1 MFLTDEEKRM
11 LNGDMGFPVQKSMQI
26 LVTLGESFGAE
37 RMLEINNVHM
47 PGASIVVAGEAGT
60 KFVES
65 MYDKGGKFC
74 AFTTTNPGAIDV
86 EKWEELGIGEEDATV
101 QKRLTKAYKKMGAV
115 TCGTCTPYFL
125 GNNPRKGEH
134 VAWGESSAI
143 AFVNSVLGARTN
155 REGGPSALAAALT
168 GRVPA
173 YGLHLDENRF
183 GKIHIKVDTILNGTT
198 DYGTLGYYVGSR
210 AKQDIPVFEGIPTHV
225 SNDELKGLGAA
236 LASSGAVALFHVVG
250 VTPEA
255 ASFKDA
261 FGGKKPEYV
270 LNFGLKEKEATESLL
285 NKEKSGDVDWVVLG
299 CPHASIQEFRDIA
312 KALNGKKIKD
322 GVAFWVCS
330 SQPIKSL
337 AERMGYAKVIT
348 DAGGVI
354 VCDTCPVLLPA
365 RRLAE
370 KMNYKSVTTNSAKM
384 ANLTAGQ
391 FGLFSRYG
399 QLEQIVDAAV
409 KGIWR

>member
-1 MFLTDEEKRM
+1 MNLNDYEKRM
-11 LNGDMGFPVQKSMQI
+11 LDGKEGYPKRKAMEI
-26 LVTLGESFGAE
+26 LVTLGEGFRAKK
-37 RMLEINNVHM
+37 MLEINSVHM

-60 KFVES
+60 KFVEE
-65 MYDKGGKFC
+65 MYNKGGSFC
-74 AFTTTNPGAIDV
+74 AFTTTNPGAIDM
-86 EKWEELGIGEEDATV
+86 EKWKELGIDEEDAEV
-101 QKRLTKAYKKMGAV
+101 QTRLTKAYEKMGAV

-125 GNNPRKGEH
+125 GNIPRKGEH

-143 AFVNSVLGARTN
+143 AFANSVLGARTN

-173 YGLHLDENRF
+173 YGLHLDENRL
-183 GKIHIKVDTILNGTT
+183 GKIHVEVETEINGVT
-198 DYGTLGYYVGSR
+198 DYGTLGYYVGSI
-210 AKQDIPVFEGIPTHV
+210 AKQDIPVFEGILKNV

-255 ASFKDA
+255 TSIKDA
-261 FGGKKPEYV
+261 FGGNKPDYV
-270 LNFGLKEKEATESLL
+270 LNFGVKEKEATEALL
-285 NKEKSGDVDWVVLG
+285 NKEKSGDVDWVVIG
-299 CPHASIQEFRDIA
+299 CPHASIKEFYDIA
-312 KALNGKKIKD
+312 KALSGRKIKD
-322 GVAFWVCS
+322 GVAFWVCTS
-330 SQPIKSL
+330 LPIKAM
-337 AERMGYAKVIT
+337 AERMGYTKVIT
-348 DAGGVI
+348 DAGGII

-365 RRLAE
+365 RKLAE

-399 QLEQIVDAAV
+399 QLEQVVDAAV